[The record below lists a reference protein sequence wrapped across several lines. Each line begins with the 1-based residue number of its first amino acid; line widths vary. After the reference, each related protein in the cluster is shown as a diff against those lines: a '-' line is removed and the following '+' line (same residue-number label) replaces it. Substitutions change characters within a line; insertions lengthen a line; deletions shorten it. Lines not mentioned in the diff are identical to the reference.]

1 MRMRFFGLLGGAA
14 AVAFAGGAAFAAN
27 GVSWDRIANVESAAK
42 QIGEVQ
48 AQAGVEKAFN
58 FISACYKTH
67 GLASAYS
74 KAFEGCIAQDYLVS
88 KTLVQ
93 IYERVPKGTLEKS
106 GAPSPEQIDQSFKAR
121 AASAFAQYKR
131 SPEDALAL
139 RGVVEQHGVPVFL
152 KIVFPERA
160 GAGIRSGADVEKR

>member
-1 MRMRFFGLLGGAA
+1 MRDLISGLIVAASAVACGGAHA
-14 AVAFAGGAAFAAN
+14 AGDIG
-27 GVSWDRIANVESAAK
+27 WDRVANVESAAK

-48 AQAGVEKAFN
+48 VQAGVEKAFS

-93 IYERVPKGTLEKS
+93 IYERVPKEVLEKN
-106 GAPSPEQIDQSFKAR
+106 GAPSPEKIDQSFKNR
-121 AASAFAQYKR
+121 AANAFAQYKR

-152 KIVFPERA
+152 KIVFPGDRDA
-160 GAGIRSGADVEKR
+160 APEKR

>member
-1 MRMRFFGLLGGAA
+1 MAR
-14 AVAFAGGAAFAAN
+14 AAN
-27 GVSWDRIANVESAAK
+27 DISWDRIANVESAAR

-93 IYERVPKGTLEKS
+93 TYERVPKDVLEKN
-106 GAPSPEQIDQSFKAR
+106 GAPSPEKIDQSFKNR

-131 SPEDALAL
+131 TPEDALAL

-152 KIVFPERA
+152 KIVFPQN
-160 GAGIRSGADVEKR
+160 GSQVPSPQIEKKQ

>member
-1 MRMRFFGLLGGAA
+1 MRILISGLIGAA
-14 AVAFAGGAAFAAN
+14 AVAAVAGDGANAAN
-27 GVSWDRIANVESAAK
+27 DISWDRVANVESAAK

-48 AQAGVEKAFN
+48 AQAGVEKAFS

-93 IYERVPKGTLEKS
+93 IYERVPKEVLEKN
-106 GAPSPEQIDQSFKAR
+106 GAPSPEKIDQSFKNR
-121 AASAFAQYKR
+121 TASAFAQYKR

-152 KIVFPERA
+152 KIVFPGNQA
-160 GAGIRSGADVEKR
+160 GANAAPEKR